1 MHYHLL
7 GSGLTLF
14 LTWQISTLFGIFFGQ
29 LIPENINLAC
39 IIPLS
44 FIAIITPMIKQ
55 KYEII
60 ACLASGIL
68 AILFYKLNFELW
80 IIFSAL
86 LSLLISIPFIEKNN
100 SQ

>member
-14 LTWQISTLFGIFFGQ
+14 LTWQISTLFGIFCGQ
-29 LIPENINLAC
+29 LIPENINLAF

-55 KYEII
+55 MYEII

-86 LSLLISIPFIEKNN
+86 LSLLISITFIEKDN

>member
-1 MHYHLL
+1 MA
-7 GSGLTLF
+7 
-14 LTWQISTLFGIFFGQ
+14 STTPRSL
-29 LIPENINLAC
+29 LIPENINLAF

-55 KYEII
+55 KYEIT

-86 LSLLISIPFIEKNN
+86 LSLLISIPFIEKDN